1 MTRDLLRVTRSA
13 GQSYIQQWVEEKRGY
28 HLVVACSLR
37 QSPDHCRVV
46 RTILAEINEGLVL
59 TKRQAVRRRD
69 ELIGLPR
76 PELQVV
82 RPPRAARKSAARKR
96 PSAEALA

>member
-37 QSPDHCRVV
+37 QSPDHSRVM

-76 PELQVV
+76 REPVV
-82 RPPRAARKSAARKR
+82 RPLRAARKSAARKR